1 VALGLSPF
9 YPNNARRPASAS
21 SSFGFSSL
29 TSFACCS
36 GAAAGALT
44 YDTGDIVRILT
55 ETITIMVLLII
66 LGEWLGTLS
75 VSLDNEVEKGV
86 VGFLLSSS
94 DPIQAGKVA
103 EYLDVSMEN
112 AIKIFSKAK

>member
-1 VALGLSPF
+1 
-9 YPNNARRPASAS
+9 
-21 SSFGFSSL
+21 
-29 TSFACCS
+29 
-36 GAAAGALT
+36 
-44 YDTGDIVRILT
+44 
-55 ETITIMVLLII
+55 MVLLII

-103 EYLDVSMEN
+103 EYSDVSMEN
-112 AIKIFSKAK
+112 VIKIFSKAK

>member
-1 VALGLSPF
+1 
-9 YPNNARRPASAS
+9 
-21 SSFGFSSL
+21 L

-94 DPIQAGKVA
+94 DPIQAGKAA

>member
-9 YPNNARRPASAS
+9 YPNNALRPASAS